1 LLLNCSLNIV
11 QQLHSLGARKV
22 IVTAVGQIGC
32 IPYELA
38 RINGNITGC
47 NEKINNAIQY
57 FNSGLKQ
64 LVQNINGGQLPG
76 AKFVFLDFYQSSAD
90 LALNGKSMGTILSI
104 F

>member
-1 LLLNCSLNIV
+1 
-11 QQLHSLGARKV
+11 V

-38 RINGNITGC
+38 RINGNNTGC
-47 NEKINNAIQY
+47 NDKINNAIQY

-104 F
+104 LATNTILSLFSTPFCLL